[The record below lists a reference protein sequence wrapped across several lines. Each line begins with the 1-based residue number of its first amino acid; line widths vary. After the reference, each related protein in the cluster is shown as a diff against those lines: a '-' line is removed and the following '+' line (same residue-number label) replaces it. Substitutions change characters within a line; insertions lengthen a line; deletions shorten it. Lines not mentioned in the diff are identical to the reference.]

1 MCLGVPMRRQK
12 PKNVPKDHTLIRT
25 KGPNRHPKDENDWQ
39 WWHPIVPETLRRLHS
54 EGCVDLSLHI
64 SSGRS
69 CGSPPKGN
77 STENDPFIG
86 ARYQIVIFTNQGG
99 ISLGADRKTI
109 KGDLKR
115 LKNFK
120 EKISIIL
127 RHLDLPISVYAA
139 TNKDKY
145 RKPRTGMWEHMLED
159 RGLENTTSV
168 DLGGSYF
175 VGDAAGRG
183 ETGRYAADHSCS
195 DR

>member
-1 MCLGVPMRRQK
+1 MCSSISTYKLQS
-12 PKNVPKDHTLIRT
+12 
-25 KGPNRHPKDENDWQ
+25 E
-39 WWHPIVPETLRRLHS
+39 LRVL
-54 EGCVDLSLHI
+54 
-64 SSGRS
+64 
-69 CGSPPKGN
+69 PQGN

-127 RHLDLPISVYAA
+127 RHLDLPIRVYAA

-145 RKPRTGMWEHMLED
+145 RKPRRGMWEQMLED
-159 RGLENTTSV
+159 CRLENKTSV

-195 DR
+195 DRYPSDRTIVFSATKLMTIQGFRFEYRIALYVTRGVLSPRGSPTVRQRL